1 MMHLLSAGRLGA
13 ILLLTALLSQVSSL
27 DTVFGL
33 YGQTLE
39 IPCYKGA
46 AKAEDILMTKWKYD
60 KGDGLSGNLLVK
72 KKQNVSV
79 SAEDEYK
86 NRVSLASNSS
96 LLLSEARLS
105 DQRTFTCMLVFGE
118 DIEEHMVNVVIYKTP
133 LGLEITEKA
142 EELEIGKQTKLGKC
156 VAQDANPAVN
166 ITWLKNNKPLQQDG
180 QDINIQ
186 DTVQVDP
193 ETGLST
199 TTSVLMYSAQKEDTD
214 AQFSCSTEHSLGQT
228 FSSSSESFTIT
239 YSTENIML
247 RVIPPGPLLEGA
259 NVTLKCEADGNPA
272 PTSFNFHLKGKETV
286 IVENDN
292 SFTITNVSRDTSG
305 EYKCSLIDNPTMEA
319 AKDITV
325 NYLDISLSPMGSVEK
340 NAGETLAVNLK
351 VDASGEYKVSW
362 TKDKVKLDKEPQFT
376 KLTYSDAGLYEYEV
390 TMGELIETDSF
401 ELIVQ
406 GPPVIKQLLKQR
418 SENGRNKVLI
428 CEAEGSPKPA
438 VTWSINGTSSYEGPF
453 INGKIT
459 HKITVVPTANLTV
472 SCTVSNDYG
481 VDMRVI
487 NVSSLFEEVRM
498 DKRDQSED
506 GDQTKLVVGVVVG
519 LLVAALVIGLA
530 YWVYMRKSKQGSWK
544 TGEKECGSSEEEKK
558 LEEKVE
564 ENSQKAEV

>member
-487 NVSSLFEEVRM
+487 NVSSY
-498 DKRDQSED
+498 QSED